1 MDKNYKVCKI
11 YIKPKRDIHNIK
23 VCAELCSTSNQLYNH
38 CTNIIKQWFKSHQ
51 TYWITP
57 EQAENLGFTLK
68 QNARIFNLTTLF
80 HLVKNHPTFNVLINQ
95 KRVNTKALKQTLKSV
110 EEAWKGYLSA
120 LKEFYSNKK
129 KFKDKPKAPKLRLST
144 SQYKIAFPSDAVSI
158 RKKGYITLGNSDFI
172 LLNHLN
178 LKRYEI
184 KEVEIRPVGF
194 GYYVSVI
201 YDRKEVNNRFLSTR
215 SQRFLSIDY
224 GVKNPVT
231 CVSNDPSIQSVIYGT
246 EVKNANRA
254 YWYALEKAKKQLPK
268 SFGKNFKGVKI
279 SQKIKRI
286 TINRN
291 HRVDTA
297 IHADTKRITEYCVK
311 NKIQEV
317 IIGKNI
323 DWKQK
328 SNMGKKNN
336 IRFQFIPYDRYNR
349 CLEYKLN
356 RVGISVIFTEES
368 YTSKCSFMDNEDIK
382 KHKVY
387 SGRRAKR
394 GLFIDSVG
402 RRINADVNGALNI
415 MRKVKGNDV
424 FNVNRELY
432 LRINPKKIR
441 NNKELFC

>member
-23 VCAELCSTSNQLYNH
+23 VCAELCSASNQLYNH
-38 CTNIIKQWFKSHQ
+38 CNNIINQWFKSHQ

-57 EQAENLGFTLK
+57 EQAENLGFSIK
-68 QNARIFNLTTLF
+68 QNSRIFNLATLF
-80 HLVKNHPTFNVLINQ
+80 HLVKNHPTFHVLINQ

-110 EEAWKGYLSA
+110 EETWKGYLSA
-120 LKEFYSNKK
+120 LKEFYSDKK
-129 KFKDKPKAPKLRLST
+129 KFKAKPKTPKLRLST
-144 SQYKIAFPSDAVSI
+144 SQYKITFPSDAVST
-158 RKKGYITLGNSDFI
+158 RKKGYITLGNSDFV

-184 KEVEIRPVGF
+184 KEVEIRPVGY
-194 GYYVSVI
+194 GYYVSIV
-201 YDRKEVNNRFLSTR
+201 YDRKERIAKLESINN
-215 SQRFLSIDY
+215 RFLSIDY

-231 CVSNDPSIQSVIYGT
+231 CVSNDPLIQSVIYGT

-254 YWYALEKAKKQLPK
+254 YWYALEKAKLQLPE
-268 SFGKNFKGVKI
+268 GVKT

-297 IHADTKRITEYCVK
+297 IHADTRRITEYCVK
-311 NKIQEV
+311 NNIQEV

-328 SNMGKKNN
+328 SNIGKRNN
-336 IRFQFIPYDRYNR
+336 VRFQFIPYDRYNR

-356 RVGISVIFTEES
+356 RAGISVCFTEES
-368 YTSKCSFMDNEDIK
+368 YTSKCSFMDNEDIC
-382 KHKVY
+382 KHEVY
-387 SGRRAKR
+387 MGRRAKR

-415 MRKVKGNDV
+415 MRKVKGNDI

-432 LRINPKKIR
+432 LRINPKKMR
-441 NNKELFC
+441 NNDGQNEACPR